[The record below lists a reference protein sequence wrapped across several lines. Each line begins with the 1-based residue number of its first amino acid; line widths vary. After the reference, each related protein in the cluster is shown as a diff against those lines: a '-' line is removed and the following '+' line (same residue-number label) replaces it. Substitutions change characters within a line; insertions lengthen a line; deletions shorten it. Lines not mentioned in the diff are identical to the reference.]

1 MIEPSLPMRVCAAAA
16 SDVAYAA
23 SAGTLL
29 NRLWLGVSNTPASER
44 QLRHWLM
51 VCSLLMLFAIP
62 LQVLLL
68 AASMTGDLSWRLAWS
83 ALPDVLTTYS
93 GHTLVMSFCFVPCL
107 LAVSIFPPAF
117 RNKAGIWI
125 GIALVIGIAVY
136 RAGFGHAA
144 SDGNFTLREMV
155 QFLHLSSIAIWGGG
169 VAIAGLVVAPQ
180 LAVAAGP
187 EEVVQ
192 FGRRL
197 SRTVTIALVIV
208 LVSGIYSAWRGLGGS
223 VSPLPHTAWGRMLLV
238 KICIVLMALFHGG
251 RVRLLLQESRSS
263 KADRIAL
270 IQRWLRAEA
279 LLMIFVLVV
288 SAWLANLP
296 PADM

>member
-1 MIEPSLPMRVCAAAA
+1 MIESSLPMRVCAAAA
-16 SDVAYAA
+16 LDVAYAA

-29 NRLWLGVSNTPASER
+29 NRLWLGGSNTPAGER

-169 VAIAGLVVAPQ
+169 VAIAGLVVAPH

-223 VSPLPHTAWGRMLLV
+223 ATPLPHTAWGRMLLV

-263 KADRIAL
+263 KADQVAL

>member
-1 MIEPSLPMRVCAAAA
+1 MIEPSLPIRVCAAAVF
-16 SDVAYAA
+16 DVSYAA

-29 NRLWLGVSNTPASER
+29 NRLWLGGSNTPASER
-44 QLRHWLM
+44 QLQHWLAI
-51 VCSLLMLFAIP
+51 CSLLMLFAIP

-68 AASMTGDLSWRLAWS
+68 AASMTGDLSWRLAWR
-83 ALPDVLTTYS
+83 ALPDVLTTHS
-93 GHTLVMSFCFVPCL
+93 GHAQVMSFCFVPCL
-107 LAVSIFPPAF
+107 LAVSLFPPAF
-117 RNKAGIWI
+117 RSKAETWI

-144 SDGNFTLREMV
+144 SDGDFTLREMM

-169 VAIAGLVVAPQ
+169 VAIAGLVVTPQ
-180 LAVAAGP
+180 LTVAARS

-208 LVSGIYSAWRGLGGS
+208 VVSGTYSAWRGLGGS

-238 KICIVLMALFHGG
+238 KICVVLMALFHGG
-251 RVRLLLQESRSS
+251 RVRLLLQKSRSS
-263 KADRIAL
+263 KADRTAL
-270 IQRWLRAEA
+270 IQRWLLAEA
-279 LLMIFVLVV
+279 LLMVFVLVV

>member
-1 MIEPSLPMRVCAAAA
+1 MRVCAAAA
-16 SDVAYAA
+16 LDVAYAA
-23 SAGTLL
+23 STGTLL
-29 NRLWLGVSNTPASER
+29 NCLWLGGNNTPASER
-44 QLRHWLM
+44 QLRYWLA
-51 VCSLLMLFAIP
+51 VCSLLMLLAIP

-68 AASMTGDLSWRLAWS
+68 AASMTGDLSWGLAWS
-83 ALPDVLTTYS
+83 ALPDVLTTHS
-93 GHTLVMSFCFVPCL
+93 GHALVMSFCFVPCL

-136 RAGFGHAA
+136 KAGFGHAA
-144 SDGNFTLREMV
+144 SDGDFTFREIM

-169 VAIAGLVVAPQ
+169 VVIAGLVVTPR
-180 LAVAAGP
+180 LAVAARPG
-187 EEVVQ
+187 ELVQ

-197 SRTVTIALVIV
+197 SRTVTVALVIV
-208 LVSGIYSAWRGLGGS
+208 FLSGIYSAWRGLGGS
-223 VSPLPHTAWGRMLLV
+223 VSPLPHTAWGRVLLV
-238 KICIVLMALFHGG
+238 KICTVLMALFHGS
-251 RVRLLLQESRSS
+251 RVRLLLQKSHSS